1 MSTGAA
7 HTAPNAAQLQA
18 QAQHAQ
24 QAHQAQQALQAQQ
37 AQQAQAQAMLARQQE
52 EDARRRKA
60 EELRR
65 ALEEAPKL
73 DVPWQLLEASASKA
87 RIRALA
93 KTLDPTMELDDGA
106 VQVRVGCFLPI
117 WI

>member
-1 MSTGAA
+1 MTTSTDA
-7 HTAPNAAQLQA
+7 A
-18 QAQHAQ
+18 QAQMA
-24 QAHQAQQALQAQQ
+24 ANL
-37 AQQAQAQAMLARQQE
+37 AQAQAMAAKQQE
-52 EDARRRKA
+52 EEARRRKA
-60 EELRR
+60 EELKR

-106 VQVRVGCFLPI
+106 VQVRGCFASPI
-117 WI
+117 FPFFSRVPHDLSILDTLS

>member
-1 MSTGAA
+1 MHTLILTPPPLYPVMSSSTDA
-7 HTAPNAAQLQA
+7 A
-18 QAQHAQ
+18 QAQMA
-24 QAHQAQQALQAQQ
+24 ANL
-37 AQQAQAQAMLARQQE
+37 AQAQAMAAKQQE
-52 EDARRRKA
+52 EEARRRKA
-60 EELRR
+60 EELKR

-106 VQVRVGCFLPI
+106 VQVRGCFPSPFFPFYRADPFL
-117 WI
+117 

>member
-1 MSTGAA
+1 MTTSTDA
-7 HTAPNAAQLQA
+7 A
-18 QAQHAQ
+18 QAQMA
-24 QAHQAQQALQAQQ
+24 ANL
-37 AQQAQAQAMLARQQE
+37 AQAQAMAAKQQE
-52 EDARRRKA
+52 EEARRRKA
-60 EELRR
+60 EELKR

-106 VQVRVGCFLPI
+106 VQVRGCFASPFFYLFFARTRTTPF
-117 WI
+117 